1 MNKVLILDTSILCV
15 WLQVPGKETCGPEHK
30 RWTYDLVKAK
40 IDAEIEQ
47 GTTLILPLAAIIET
61 GNHIAQA
68 PGDKHGIVN
77 SFADHIEKALD
88 GKVPWAA
95 FTKQS
100 QLIGSEAFKET
111 IAEWRKTA
119 LAGQSLGDAMIV
131 AVANYYSADP
141 QPQACRSRLS
151 GRDRMVDRKTGSH
164 HLFHPAQDLGRT
176 RTADGF
182 PSCI

>member
-15 WLQVPGKETCGPEHK
+15 WLQVPGKETCGPEHN

-77 SFADHIEKALD
+77 SFADHIEKAID

-131 AVANYYSADP
+131 AVANYYSRFGTCSA
-141 QPQACRSRLS
+141 
-151 GRDRMVDRKTGSH
+151 VEIFTGDEGLKAYEPTVQS
-164 HLFHPAQDLGRT
+164 PRPIP
-176 RTADGF
+176 RRRR
-182 PSCI
+182 